1 MTQQGGRVSGWL
13 GPEGDPFPITGT
25 VKGGKL
31 IIETHPQEGRT
42 VAFSKAELTIN
53 GDKMSGTMDTDKGI
67 IELVRSK

>member
-1 MTQQGGRVSGWL
+1 M
-13 GPEGDPFPITGT
+13 
-25 VKGGKL
+25 
-31 IIETHPQEGRT
+31 IETHPQEGRT